1 MVAPNILHEGEMGRS
16 MLPMGGDSQKRKLV
30 EEEVPEILGKHSK
43 MHVDYQYLDD
53 PYWDIEDQDATY
65 QTFASDPNDVPEN
78 LKEAQRSSEWEKAIK
93 IELDQLVKTGT
104 WKLVDKPKD
113 AILISNKFVFDKRNK
128 AGKITKYKARLV
140 AKGCSQRPGYDYQ
153 ETFSLVVR
161 METVRVI
168 LLLVL
173 SKKTQTP
180 VNGCKRGVPEW
191 YIKGESLHETTRRI
205 Q

>member
-1 MVAPNILHEGEMGRS
+1 

-93 IELDQLVKTGT
+93 IELDQLVKTEN
-104 WKLVDKPKD
+104 VE
-113 AILISNKFVFDKRNK
+113 ASR
-128 AGKITKYKARLV
+128 
-140 AKGCSQRPGYDYQ
+140 
-153 ETFSLVVR
+153 
-161 METVRVI
+161 
-168 LLLVL
+168 
-173 SKKTQTP
+173 
-180 VNGCKRGVPEW
+180 
-191 YIKGESLHETTRRI
+191 
-205 Q
+205 